1 MLPGSAIADT
11 LFAAPAPGR
20 GDRAR
25 AAPDGAGEA
34 VSFDSLLETTQ
45 GQQPKTVKAGAKAS
59 EGGGANSNDGAA
71 QAASDPMA
79 GAEAPPASDDSAQ
92 PGTTPG
98 LPGQGDQD
106 TGLAGS
112 GAPDSGEAVP
122 AMAADNAPLESPASG
137 KDAPVSDDDAASP
150 PVTGAGD
157 AGAVTPA
164 EQAAATPAPAA
175 AVTGT
180 AQTDGSG
187 GAQSRPAGPAPAMN
201 TPGMNT
207 PAMNTPD
214 GDVPPPAGGKD
225 MATDAGK
232 QDTPSAGMPAKD
244 SLAAKASPGQQPQA
258 QPAPAPAAQ
267 VPAAQ
272 TTPASADTAAAGA
285 QPSASGTPGAAG
297 PAEARAEA
305 MTQPGRADGDVPN
318 AASVRRELERGVAR
332 DGDSP
337 GTSRTA
343 AEKSEATGKE
353 VPAAQRSAAAAPSPA
368 PASAPPSAASAP
380 QSFPAMLTA
389 LQSGLAAP
397 LTPDAMQTTES
408 GEIRLESGSLL
419 PARAESGSAQ
429 AARSGISM
437 TQMRMAPGHAAELG
451 QMIARRFSDGSRSFD
466 IRLDPPELGRVQVRL
481 EIGADRSVQAML
493 TADKPEALAE
503 LQRHARELEKALAD
517 AGLDLGGNGIG
528 FALSEG
534 GDDGDREGGR
544 DRAAPVA
551 AQESAITIADNSTP
565 APVSRYGFLMTGR
578 TGVDMRI

>member
-45 GQQPKTVKAGAKAS
+45 GQQSKTVKAGAKAS
-59 EGGGANSNDGAA
+59 EGGGANSKDGAA

-79 GAEAPPASDDSAQ
+79 GAEALPASDDSAQ
-92 PGTTPG
+92 PGTTSA

-106 TGLAGS
+106 G
-112 GAPDSGEAVP
+112 GEAVP

-137 KDAPVSDDDAASP
+137 EDAPVSDDDAASP

-175 AVTGT
+175 PVTGA

-187 GAQSRPAGPAPAMN
+187 EAQSGPAGPAPAV
-201 TPGMNT
+201 NT

-225 MATDAGK
+225 VAPDAGK

-244 SLAAKASPGQQPQA
+244 ALAAKASPGQQPQA
-258 QPAPAPAAQ
+258 QPAPAPAMTQA
-267 VPAAQ
+267 PAS
-272 TTPASADTAAAGA
+272 PASADTSGAGA

-368 PASAPPSAASAP
+368 PASAPPPAASAP

-534 GDDGDREGGR
+534 GDDSGRERGR